1 MATGLLLKKLQITI
15 KLGFSQELSS
25 RVTSS
30 ILCLW
35 IYPHQMLQFLGVDR
49 IRSYIRLLG
58 NDRYTDSKC
67 SHKEI
72 IANDCI
78 KKIYFRIFG
87 CREIRSSSVRI
98 IQFTKCSSILWYLV
112 RCSFRLCNGISS
124 LQTPQIIQVLT
135 RGYLR
140 FYLKKLILK

>member
-1 MATGLLLKKLQITI
+1 MAGLLLKNLQITA

-25 RVTSS
+25 QVTSS
-30 ILCLW
+30 FLCLR
-35 IYPHQMLQFLGVDR
+35 IYPHPVLQFLGEDR
-49 IRSYIRLLG
+49 IRSCIRQLR
-58 NDRYTDSKC
+58 NDRYIDSKC
-67 SHKEI
+67 SYKEI

-98 IQFTKCSSILWYLV
+98 IQFTKCSSILWYLL
-112 RCSFRLCNGISS
+112 RCSFRLCNGISN
-124 LQTPQIIQVLT
+124 LQTPQIIQVLS

>member
-1 MATGLLLKKLQITI
+1 M
-15 KLGFSQELSS
+15 SS

-35 IYPHQMLQFLGVDR
+35 IYPHQMLQFLGGETELEGCMR
-49 IRSYIRLLG
+49 QLR
-58 NDRYTDSKC
+58 NDRYTDNKC
-67 SHKEI
+67 SYKEI

-87 CREIRSSSVRI
+87 CREIRSSSVRM

-135 RGYLR
+135 RGYPR

>member
-1 MATGLLLKKLQITI
+1 M
-15 KLGFSQELSS
+15 SN

-58 NDRYTDSKC
+58 NDRYTDNKC

-135 RGYLR
+135 RLSEVLLKEAYTKIIWFLSKQKICLSK
-140 FYLKKLILK
+140 YLKINKN

>member
-1 MATGLLLKKLQITI
+1 MQCRIAVEESIDY
-15 KLGFSQELSS
+15 SQARILPGIEQSGHFVISLFEVLPS
-25 RVTSS
+25 TSAS
-30 ILCLW
+30 
-35 IYPHQMLQFLGVDR
+35 FLGEDR
-49 IRSYIRLLG
+49 IRSCISQLR
-58 NDRYTDSKC
+58 NDRYIDSKC
-67 SHKEI
+67 SYKEI

-98 IQFTKCSSILWYLV
+98 IQFTKCSSILWYLL

-124 LQTPQIIQVLT
+124 LQTPQIIQVLL

>member
-1 MATGLLLKKLQITI
+1 MAGLLLKNLQITA

-25 RVTSS
+25 QVTSS
-30 ILCLW
+30 FLCLW
-35 IYPHQMLQFLGVDR
+35 IYPHPVLQFLGEDR
-49 IRSYIRLLG
+49 IRSCIRQLR
-58 NDRYTDSKC
+58 NDRYIDSKC
-67 SHKEI
+67 SYKEI

-98 IQFTKCSSILWYLV
+98 IQFTKCSSILWYLL
-112 RCSFRLCNGISS
+112 RCSFRLCNGISN
-124 LQTPQIIQVLT
+124 LQTPQIIQVLS